1 MTMAETAHETFF
13 FDDDEETGLGAA
25 QETQKALI
33 DTQER
38 MGMMLDVMPMGLLI
52 HTQQG
57 ILFANQEACGMLQIT
72 KPQAIGHHFLDFV
85 GSHEFES
92 VRRQLDD
99 SFHSETSMH
108 KQDTTI
114 ARTDGSQISIKLL
127 SCRLPWQGTPVIQVL
142 LQDVTDLKM
151 KEQKLHLLTITDEL
165 TGAYNRRHLFDVAAM
180 VMEGT
185 DDPDFALSVVSLDI
199 DHFKKINDTYGHAVG
214 DIALK
219 RLAHVS
225 NEVIAASGNRESL
238 FARIGGEEFLLLLPR
253 TVTAQAEILAEQ
265 LRSAIAAIHIET
277 PDCRFGFTASMGVAS
292 YCAAD
297 NGFDGLLSRGDLA
310 LYEAK
315 RRGRNRVVVA

>member
-1 MTMAETAHETFF
+1 MGQAAHETFF
-13 FDDDEETGLGAA
+13 FDDEETGLGAA

-72 KPQAIGHHFLDFV
+72 KPQAIGHHFLDFIA
-85 GSHEFES
+85 GHHFES
-92 VRRQLDD
+92 VHRQLED
-99 SFHSETSMH
+99 SFLSESSMH
-108 KQDTTI
+108 KQETTI
-114 ARTDGSQISIKLL
+114 ARSDGTEISIKLL

-142 LQDVTDLKM
+142 LQDVTDLKL
-151 KEQKLHLLTITDEL
+151 KEQKLRLLTITDEL
-165 TGAYNRRHLFDVAAM
+165 TGAYNRRHLFDRAAM
-180 VMEGT
+180 LLEGA
-185 DDPDFALSVVSLDI
+185 DAPDFALSIISLDI

-219 RLAHVS
+219 RLAHLA
-225 NEVIAASGNRESL
+225 NAVIASSGNKESL

-253 TVTAQAEILAEQ
+253 TLGSQAEILAEQ
-265 LRSAIAAIHIET
+265 LRAAIAAMHIET
-277 PDCRFGFTASMGVAS
+277 PDCRFGFTASMGVAT
-292 YCAAD
+292 YGAAD
-297 NGFDGLLSRGDLA
+297 SGFDALLSRGDLA

-315 RRGRNRVVVA
+315 HSGRNRVVVG

>member
-1 MTMAETAHETFF
+1 MGRTAHETFF
-13 FDDDEETGLGAA
+13 FDDEETGLGAA

-52 HTQQG
+52 HTEQG

-72 KPQAIGHHFLDFV
+72 KPQAIGHHFLDFIA
-85 GSHEFES
+85 GHHFES
-92 VRRQLDD
+92 VHRQLED

-108 KQDTTI
+108 KQETTI
-114 ARTDGSQISIKLL
+114 ARSDGTEISIKLL

-142 LQDVTDLKM
+142 LQDVTDLKL
-151 KEQKLHLLTITDEL
+151 KEQKLRLLTITDEL
-165 TGAYNRRHLFDVAAM
+165 TGAYNRRHLFDRAAM
-180 VMEGT
+180 LLEGA
-185 DDPDFALSVVSLDI
+185 DAPDFALSIISLDI

-219 RLAHVS
+219 RLAHLA
-225 NEVIAASGNRESL
+225 NAVIASSGNKESL

-253 TVTAQAEILAEQ
+253 TLGSQAEILAEQ
-265 LRSAIAAIHIET
+265 LRAAIAAMHIET
-277 PDCRFGFTASMGVAS
+277 PDCRFGFTASMGVAT
-292 YCAAD
+292 YGAAD
-297 NGFDGLLSRGDLA
+297 SGFDGLLSRGDLA

-315 RRGRNRVVVA
+315 HSGRNRVVVG